1 MNHHFSY
8 TPDNIESDRELPP
21 SHPDN
26 LLDYLLRHPTEMPPP
41 PTLRRS
47 FNEFRNHVPGPA
59 NQRHPDNILSDRLAR
74 QAAAQPS
81 GGVTRRLQP
90 FFENTINSNQNLSN
104 ILVPLE
110 GPADNSGDSRNDWIF
125 SNAQQPV
132 TNDPWDDMFGMLS
145 SSR

>member
-1 MNHHFSY
+1 MNHNFSY
-8 TPDNIESDRELPP
+8 TIDNIESHRELPP

-26 LLDYLLRHPTEMPPP
+26 LLDYLLRNPTEIPSP
-41 PTLRRS
+41 PTLRRN
-47 FNEFRNHVPGPA
+47 FNEFRNPVQGLA

-74 QAAAQPS
+74 QAAQPS
-81 GGVTRRLQP
+81 VGVTRRLQP

-110 GPADNSGDSRNDWIF
+110 GHPDNLGDSSTDWIF
-125 SNAQQPV
+125 RNAQPQV